1 MGAFHIKKFG
11 EPARSFSFG
20 KIPATKALRIEVKIA
35 KLLGPIFMSIREGSA
50 PTEINSKAKV
60 TKAVKAASA
69 NDNATAEAVSR
80 LLLGLDEDELLAVMT
95 TVFEVVTCEGQPV
108 DIDVTFHGKPKEL
121 WLVLWEGLRE
131 NFEDFF
137 PENLSLLLKGMI
149 SK

>member
-11 EPARSFSFG
+11 DPARSFSFG
-20 KIPATKALRIEVKIA
+20 KIPATKALRIEVKLA
-35 KLLGPIFMSIREGSA
+35 KLIGPVFMAIREEAA
-50 PTEINSKAKV
+50 PEAPVAKKSKAAKPMPSDNG
-60 TKAVKAASA
+60 AA
-69 NDNATAEAVSR
+69 DAVSR

-137 PENLSLLLKGMI
+137 PANLSTLLSGMI
-149 SK
+149 GK